1 MFWLSVFLLLHTY
14 ILYPLI
20 MAFLAKG
27 KSLNEN
33 KYLSN
38 NDLPSVAVLM
48 AAHNEEAVI
57 GAKMQTL
64 LQQDYPLAKLHIYV
78 GSDNSSDKTNKI
90 LRELSWAHDN
100 IHFIAFAERQGK
112 PSIINQLAKMAGRE
126 ETLIYL
132 CTDASVMLR
141 TNTITRLV
149 QHFSNPEIG
158 LVDAHMTYTG
168 TKAEGIS
175 ESEDQY
181 LNGEL
186 RLKHNESKAW
196 GKMIGPFGG
205 CFAMRSVLYQPV
217 PKHFLVDDFHLA
229 MLVLEQEKL
238 VINELSAICE
248 EPVSHEIKEEFK
260 RKQRISA
267 GNFQNLFRF
276 RKALNPFSKLGFAFI
291 SHKALRWIGPLLM
304 IMLFFSSLCLAWLGS
319 WFFSLVVGLQIV
331 WHLLIP
337 LLDLIFKKM
346 NIQLKP
352 LRHVAYFNMMNWAL
366 LSGFFLYLRG
376 IESGIWTPTRRV

>member
-1 MFWLSVFLLLHTY
+1 MLLHTY

-33 KYLSN
+33 KYLTDG
-38 NDLPSVAVLM
+38 DLPAVAVLM

-90 LRELSWAHDN
+90 LTDLSQNHPN

-112 PSIINQLAKMAGRE
+112 PSIINHLAKLAGRGE
-126 ETLIYL
+126 ALIYL
-132 CTDASVMLR
+132 CTDASVLLR

-168 TKAEGIS
+168 TKAAGIS

-205 CFAMRSVLYQPV
+205 CFAMRSLLFQPV

-248 EPVSHEIKEEFK
+248 EPVSHEITEEFK

-291 SHKALRWIGPLLM
+291 SHKALRWLGPFMM
-304 IMLFFSSLCLAWLGS
+304 IIIFLCSLRLAVLGSLFFM
-319 WFFSLVVGLQIV
+319 VVTMLQFV
-331 WHLLIP
+331 WYIFVP
-337 LLDLIFKKM
+337 LLDFIFEKM
-346 NIQLKP
+346 NLHLKP
-352 LRHVAYFNMMNWAL
+352 LRNIAYFNMMNWAL
-366 LSGFFLYLRG
+366 LSGFFRYLRG
-376 IESGIWTPTRRV
+376 IESGIWTPTKRE